1 VSKNTSVIEING
13 NRYDAVTGQLVGVV
27 KKMTGQVSPASRVMD
42 GFIKKPADAKIF
54 SKHLSKLPAKKVVA
68 NSAGRQ
74 PQKSQTLM
82 RSAVAKYAEARTA
95 ISGSQSK
102 AHSLRPKP
110 GRIVRA
116 ETVPK
121 NSKVHRF
128 GGPLF
133 AARSI
138 MKNTPVVG
146 QVMPRAGGSATASSS
161 AMVAASAQPLP
172 NLVASLSP
180 HHLERLLD
188 EALTR
193 ADYHKDLLRRQLAG
207 NSPWGRIKLMSR
219 WLSLGV
225 SFLVVML
232 LAGFFA
238 WQNIPQVSM
247 RMAASQTHVSATVPS
262 YRPSGFSFA
271 APVSHSDKAVTIK
284 YQAGAN
290 SAQNYSVT
298 QQNSNW
304 DSTTLAASVGS
315 KSAQVQTSQVNGT
328 TVYIY
333 GTSNNASWVNH
344 GVLSTLNNQ
353 ADLSSDQI
361 LEIAGSMQ

>member
-1 VSKNTSVIEING
+1 
-13 NRYDAVTGQLVGVV
+13 
-27 KKMTGQVSPASRVMD
+27 MTGQVSPASRVMD

-121 NSKVHRF
+121 KSKVHRF
-128 GGPLF
+128 
-133 AARSI
+133 
-138 MKNTPVVG
+138 
-146 QVMPRAGGSATASSS
+146 S